1 MCKASPKGTFLT
13 FLQVKGNSSTFYA
26 DIKIDQ
32 NKACS
37 SWLVVAIFFLEYGI
51 RIVTSEAK

>member
-37 SWLVVAIFFLEYGI
+37 SWLVVAIFF
-51 RIVTSEAK
+51 